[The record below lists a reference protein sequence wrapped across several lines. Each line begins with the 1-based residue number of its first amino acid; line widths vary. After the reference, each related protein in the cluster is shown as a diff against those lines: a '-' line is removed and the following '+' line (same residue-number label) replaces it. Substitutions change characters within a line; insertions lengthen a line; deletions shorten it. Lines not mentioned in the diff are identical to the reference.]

1 MSQKHLLDVDLEHY
15 SVTARTVLNLQ
26 PPAKRLGELTF
37 YTAAAG
43 SALALAPVAEAS
55 IIYSGVKNIQVLNHM
70 TADSS
75 KVVDLNGDG
84 QDDMRFFAPYPFTNN
99 GGTGP
104 RVIAGMSML
113 GGGVVLAGSAGG
125 ILRLDASA
133 ADLNGKGNYN
143 PPLNTLGGTVWANKG
158 TLLKSQNGL
167 GNESGFW
174 KHTHTYGT
182 HGTAEG
188 FAGIKLANDDFGWLR
203 FELSTSLFPADHPDL
218 TSLTLV
224 DWAYQSVPGASI
236 HVGDPDSIPEPSSL
250 GLMALGAAGIAM
262 LRRRRSSR
270 LIK

>member
-1 MSQKHLLDVDLEHY
+1 MSQEHLLDVDLEHY

-55 IIYSGVKNIQVLNHM
+55 IIYSGVQNIQVLNHM

-113 GGGVVLAGSAGG
+113 GGGAVLAGSAGW